1 MSADSELQG
10 SPSAVAPV
18 EGPSSGLI
26 ARAAAHAEP
35 PEVRSASR
43 LGFAGVWVRRLVRR
57 LTRFQSLPQAEY
69 NRAVLDALRAQEA
82 TLGALAGQIGD
93 LSRSLEA
100 VVSGSLPS
108 LGHQLGELS
117 RSLEAVVERSL
128 PTLGHQV
135 GDLSRSLEAVVSESV
150 PALGDQLGALSRT
163 VEAVVERS
171 LPTLGEQL
179 GNVSRTV
186 EQMVEDGLPALGDQL
201 GLVGK
206 TVHELSE
213 GFSET
218 YNTVHAQGRHLDALA
233 GQLGE
238 LGERTRD
245 LDVLDARMRA
255 HARDV
260 SAAME
265 DLLARWRPNLHFDH
279 FDFSRKHRGS
289 EEELVRR
296 MAKYAVLFGPVARVL
311 DVGCG
316 RGEFLEACREAGVG
330 AYGIETDPD
339 MVSRCRMKALEVHE
353 ADALE
358 HLRGL
363 EDRSLDG
370 IFMAQVIEHLTASE
384 IVDFVR
390 LAADKLRRGATIIV
404 ETINPETFAALR
416 WFWMDPTHRQPVS
429 PAMLRFLLEDAGF
442 TLRDVLLSS
451 PVPEEETLQRLPES
465 AVAAAGGD
473 RDAVRAYNQN
483 VEKLNRVLFGE
494 QDYAIIAER

>member
-1 MSADSELQG
+1 MSADSESEREVQG
-10 SPSAVAPV
+10 
-18 EGPSSGLI
+18 GSSGLI

-35 PEVRSASR
+35 PEARSASR
-43 LGFAGVWVRRLVRR
+43 LGFLGVWVRRLVRR

-69 NRAVLDALRAQEA
+69 NRAVVEALRAQEA
-82 TLGALAGQIGD
+82 ALQ
-93 LSRSLEA
+93 
-100 VVSGSLPS
+100 
-108 LGHQLGELS
+108 ELA
-117 RSLEAVVERSL
+117 RSLEAVVERSI
-128 PTLGHQV
+128 PTLGRQI
-135 GDLSRSLEAVVSESV
+135 GDLSHTL
-150 PALGDQLGALSRT
+150 
-163 VEAVVERS
+163 EAVVERS
-171 LPTLGEQL
+171 IPSLGAQLGE
-179 GNVSRTV
+179 VSRTV
-186 EQMVEDGLPALGDQL
+186 EQMVAESLPTLGAQL
-201 GLVGK
+201 GLVDR
-206 TVHELSE
+206 TVQELSAS
-213 GFSET
+213 FAET
-218 YNTVHAQGRHLDALA
+218 HNTVHAQGRHLDALA
-233 GQLGE
+233 GQLGDF
-238 LGERTRD
+238 GETLERARED
-245 LDVLDARMRA
+245 AVAVEKRLRADAERLDAGMR
-255 HARDV
+255 
-260 SAAME
+260 

-353 ADALE
+353 ADAIE

-363 EDRSLDG
+363 PDRSLDG

-442 TLRDVLLSS
+442 TLRDVLFSS

-465 AVAAAGGD
+465 AAAAAGGD
-473 RDAVRAYNQN
+473 REAIRAYNQN

-494 QDYAIIAER
+494 RDYAIIAVR